1 MDKAIEI
8 VLSQG
13 ITGAILI
20 IAFIALTKKDR
31 EVMHALHE
39 RLRDKDAIIERLLD
53 NELRISQIIAAFA
66 EMKPIMDE
74 IKELLKRIY
83 TKSTGL

>member
-1 MDKAIEI
+1 MDKVIEI
-8 VLSQG
+8 ILSQG
-13 ITGAILI
+13 VTGAILI

-31 EVMHALHE
+31 ELMNVLHE
-39 RLRDKDAIIERLLD
+39 RVQDKDRIIEKLLD
-53 NELRISQIIAAFA
+53 NDLRIAQIIAAFP
-66 EMKPIMDE
+66 EVKPIMDE

>member
-1 MDKAIEI
+1 MEKAIEI

-13 ITGAILI
+13 VTGAILI

-31 EVMHALHE
+31 EVMQALHE
-39 RLRDKDAIIERLLD
+39 RLKDKDAIIERLLD
-53 NELRISQIIAAFA
+53 NEVRIAQIIAAFT
-66 EMKPIMDE
+66 EIKPIMDE

-83 TKSTGL
+83 SKSTGL

>member
-1 MDKAIEI
+1 MDKVIEI
-8 VLSQG
+8 ILSQG
-13 ITGAILI
+13 VTGAILI

-31 EVMHALHE
+31 ELMNVLHE
-39 RLRDKDAIIERLLD
+39 RVQDKDRIIEKLLD
-53 NELRISQIIAAFA
+53 NDLRIAQIIAAFS
-66 EMKPIMDE
+66 EVKPIMDE